1 MDKGI
6 DPSNRVGKRK
16 ERFMI
21 EISQYLMDWSA
32 GVDANGAFEEFEV
45 PYTVRGTGMVE
56 EALDAVRNTAPVLR
70 NSMVLSEVR
79 LDEVLSHEAFRI
91 KAVYAE
97 IDNGEE
103 ESEMNF
109 ECSTGSMH
117 ITHAISQTKVY
128 GENDAEIDENVGGMI
143 GWNGKIGDGMEVSG
157 VDVPTA
163 SMHETYTKSIDIDD
177 LTTKYRREIAAL
189 VGKVNASSLMGWNA
203 GEVMFLGC
211 SFSKPQ
217 KKKRVQTLV
226 DSLNRKKRI
235 TVSFHF
241 EIHPNERNVVIN
253 GRNIGSKNGFEYL
266 WSINKTETEAGRTR
280 TVLRAV
286 FKSVIVES
294 ANFSA
299 LGL

>member
-1 MDKGI
+1 
-6 DPSNRVGKRK
+6 
-16 ERFMI
+16 MI
-21 EISQYLMDWSA
+21 EISQYLTDWSA
-32 GVDANGAFEEFEV
+32 GVDANGTFEEFEI
-45 PYTVRGTGMVE
+45 PYTVRGTSELEV
-56 EALDAVRNTAPVLR
+56 ALEAVRNTAPVTR

-79 LDEVLSHEAFRI
+79 LDEILSHDTWRI
-91 KAVYAE
+91 KAVYTPYE
-97 IDNGEE
+97 DGEE
-103 ESEMNF
+103 EPDLNF

-128 GENDAEIDENVGGMI
+128 GKSDAEIDDNVGGMI

-163 SMHETYTKSIDIDD
+163 SMHETYTKSIDVDD
-177 LTTKYRREIAAL
+177 LTTKYRRNIASL
-189 VGKVNASSLMGWNA
+189 VGKVNASSFMGWDA

-211 SFSKPQ
+211 SFSAPL
-217 KKKRVQTLV
+217 KKKRIQTLV
-226 DSLNRKKRI
+226 DSLNRKKKI

-241 EIHPNERNVVIN
+241 EIHPNERNVRIN
-253 GRNIGSKNGFEYL
+253 GHNIGHKNGFEYL
-266 WSINKTETEAGRTR
+266 WSLNKTETAAGKTK

-286 FKSVIVES
+286 YKAVVAES